1 MALKSMF
8 NKDGSV
14 RGYSY
19 LYKNTGSKSSKG
31 SKRDLDKQVNNL
43 RTRLNAVGAD
53 MDNRNFIQK
62 ALNLREGSGFLEGF
76 GDVLER
82 ASGLASIKAAIA
94 GDPTKSAGQNALD
107 ALLGNQRYTGTD
119 VLDALNPDF
128 KNASGVGRF
137 IGGMA
142 TDILLDPATYLSL
155 GAGAIAKG
163 ATTKGAKALGML
175 DDAGRLAAGASTKT
189 LKATLKST
197 KTAEEAA
204 KLVKGADT
212 AQDLLSASKAFRTAD
227 VLDTIANPIKLVGKG
242 AKKGGEA
249 AMKAL
254 DKFAP
259 EKATALRELGKQAK
273 QVFDYKGFLKKSL
286 GDDGYKSY
294 DNAKQVSD
302 MSRDLTARG
311 TAKQQNL
318 IEKMVR
324 NIKKDPNRIW
334 ELTSNVDGSK
344 STFSF
349 KGMSDDE
356 IFKNINE
363 FIQNEIYFDRPKTI
377 GEDTIRSLIQN
388 KGRAALAIQDF
399 KDPEEANKLL
409 EALQKAVP
417 DPDKVSIERYIQP
430 DTGKATGFI
439 IDIGS
444 NEANS
449 KNVKAL
455 EKYLRG
461 FEDDIAKQQLK
472 VDKGG
477 RGLEQAMEQLQALTE
492 KQGDVNE
499 LLRPREIV
507 PYEKPKINIPE
518 MEEVAKIQREMT
530 DMDLGIR
537 HAGNVEFKNI
547 DKYEQYMHKSLTKE
561 AQDYIAK
568 NKLKRSP
575 DITYMTLGTDKIPS
589 QTYYTNLYGNFSPS
603 EVNTMIGK
611 DIFDNSLIVSNANK
625 VKSLNRR
632 ADNFALTKAVFSG
645 DNDLIK
651 PVTKDMPL
659 EDFTKLRD
667 AGYEMIQGNKVAER
681 LNLADMLDPEDYNRI
696 SKTLKGKQFYISK
709 DAIDIMQKNKKLF
722 EQTNNAFYKELNKYM
737 KYWKGGNLL
746 SVGYHL
752 RNVFGA
758 QTNMALAGM
767 SPAEIPAYFSKAGLD
782 VNKYN
787 TKLLPQFEKWL
798 TDPDNARLFKTGSL
812 DDVARAFGNTVG
824 EGDAEL
830 FKELFQAQLDGVWG
844 GNTSQMSAVKR
855 AVGEMSKSKLGKV
868 ADKIQDIN
876 YKLGA
881 TTDDINRLAAYRWAQ
896 QPKNLS
902 KLTKVGAENAAD
914 FVNYA
919 MFDFKS
925 MSPTEQ
931 VYFSKMFPFYNFI
944 KNNLAF
950 QFKNVANNGMRYKR
964 LSQAY
969 KNLYSAQEL
978 TDKDVMEYVKDQMYI
993 PVKTSSGNIK
1003 VIKIGAPIADAANL
1017 LTLKGILGA
1026 SNPLIQYLTDRAYNQ
1041 DLYTGKKL
1049 SSDRT
1054 FNTQELTDLL
1064 PYGRTIRTTVT
1075 NPLNSLY
1082 PVSTTSK
1089 ESANNANAYQE
1100 LLELQEAA
1108 QRYKKETGNSL
1119 PTLKELG
1126 LDSKSKKKK

>member
-1 MALKSMF
+1 MALQSLYK
-8 NKDGSV
+8 KDGSV
-14 RGYSY
+14 RGFKT
-19 LYKNTGSKSSKG
+19 LYKNTNTNSSK
-31 SKRDLDKQVNNL
+31 RALENQVSNL
-43 RTRLNAVGAD
+43 KTRLGAVGAD
-53 MDNRNFIQK
+53 MDTRNWLQK
-62 ALNLREGSGFLEGF
+62 ALNLKEGSGFLEGL

-82 ASGLASIKAAIA
+82 GSGLASIKAAIA
-94 GDPTKSAGQNALD
+94 GDPTKSAAQNALD
-107 ALLGNQRYTGTD
+107 AFLGNQRYTGTD
-119 VLDALNPDF
+119 VLDKLNPNF
-128 KNASGVGRF
+128 KYSSGVERF

-155 GAGAIAKG
+155 GASALAKN

-175 DDAGRLAAGASTKT
+175 DDAGRLAAGTSTKALKQT
-189 LKATLKST
+189 LKTT

-227 VLDTIANPIKLVGKG
+227 ILDTIANPIKLVGKG

-286 GDDGYKSY
+286 GDKGYKSY
-294 DNAKQVSD
+294 DNAKQVAD
-302 MSRDLTARG
+302 MSRDLAAQG

-318 IEKMVR
+318 IEKMVK
-324 NIKKDPNRIW
+324 NIKKDPDRIW

-356 IFKNINE
+356 ILKNIND
-363 FIQNEIYFDRPKTI
+363 FIVNEIYFDRPRTI
-377 GEDTIRSLIQN
+377 GEDTIRNLVQN
-388 KGRAALAIQDF
+388 KGRVMLPIEDF
-399 KDPEEANKLL
+399 KNPDEANNLL
-409 EALQKAVP
+409 EALRKAVP
-417 DPDKVSIERYIQP
+417 DPDKVNIERYIQP
-430 DTGKATGFI
+430 ETGKAAGYV

-444 NEANS
+444 SEAGS

-455 EKYLRG
+455 NKYIRG
-461 FEDDIAKQQLK
+461 FEDDIAKQQLR
-472 VDKGG
+472 VQKGG
-477 RGLEQAMEQLQALTE
+477 KGLDQAMEQLQALTE
-492 KQGDVNE
+492 KQADVDE
-499 LLRPREIV
+499 LLRPREFI
-507 PYEKPKINIPE
+507 PQNKPKINIPE
-518 MEEVAKIQREMT
+518 MEKVAKIQRQMT

-537 HAGNVEFKNI
+537 HAGNVDINNI
-547 DKYEQYMHKSLTKE
+547 DKYENYMHRTLTKE

-568 NKLKRSP
+568 NNVKRSP
-575 DITYMTLGTDKIPS
+575 DIVYMTLGTDKIPS
-589 QTYYTNLYGNFSPS
+589 QSYYTNIYGNFSPT
-603 EVNTMIGK
+603 EVNSMIGK
-611 DIFDNSLIVSNANK
+611 DIFDNSLIVSNAEK
-625 VKSLNRR
+625 VKNLNRR
-632 ADNFALTKAVFSG
+632 TNNFELTKAIFSG

-659 EDFTKLRD
+659 EDFTKLRE
-667 AGYEMIQGNKVAER
+667 AGYEALSGNKVAER
-681 LNLADMLDPEDYNRI
+681 LKLADMLDPDDLKKITND
-696 SKTLKGKQFYISK
+696 LKGKKFYISK
-709 DAIDIMQKNKKLF
+709 DAISIMEKNKKLF

-787 TKLLPQFEKWL
+787 TKLLPAFENWL

-812 DDVARAFGNTVG
+812 DDVAKAFGNTVG
-824 EGDAEL
+824 DSDA
-830 FKELFQAQLDGVWG
+830 KLFQAQLDGVWG

-855 AVGEMSKSKLGKV
+855 AVGEMSKGKLGKV

-902 KLTKVGAENAAD
+902 KIMKVGAENAAD

-931 VYFSKMFPFYNFI
+931 VYFTKMFPFYNFI

-950 QFKNVANNGMRYKR
+950 QFKNVANNSMRYKR

-993 PVKTSSGNIK
+993 PIKTSNGNIK
-1003 VIKIGAPIADAANL
+1003 VLKIGTPVADATNL
-1017 LTLKGILGA
+1017 LNLKGILGA
-1026 SNPLIQYLTDRAYNQ
+1026 SNPLIQYLTDRAYDQ

-1054 FNTQELTDLL
+1054 FNAQQITDLL
-1064 PYGRTIRTTVT
+1064 PYGRAIRTTAT
-1075 NPLNSLY
+1075 DPLSILY
-1082 PVSTTSK
+1082 PVSNTTIEK
-1089 ESANNANAYQE
+1089 ANNANAYQE
-1100 LLELQEAA
+1100 LLALQEAA

-1126 LDSKSKKKK
+1126 LTKKKKKK